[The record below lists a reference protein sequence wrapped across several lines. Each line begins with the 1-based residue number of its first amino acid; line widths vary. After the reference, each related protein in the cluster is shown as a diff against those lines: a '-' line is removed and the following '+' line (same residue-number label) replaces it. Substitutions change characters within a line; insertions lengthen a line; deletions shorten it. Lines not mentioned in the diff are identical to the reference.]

1 MKLPNPYAFNAIALL
16 LFGSVAA
23 STQAAP
29 PVPITPQIQ
38 QQINNAQRQSEPSGL
53 LMRETSKSP
62 VIPQKESEAIIENA
76 TEQQR
81 PPMQPQND
89 LRVTVQYFSFSGNS
103 HFSNNE
109 LQALLTKYKGHPIGF
124 NDLQAAAN
132 EITEF
137 YRQAGYLIAHAYLPA
152 QSIKNGIVEIV
163 VLEGRLD
170 GSHLDGNHIEFIGD
184 TRINKSTLQRFLN
197 THKEGETITDADLSR
212 LSLMINDLP
221 GIESKAVLA
230 PGTKTGTSA
239 LSLKVKEAPLLSGYV
254 SADNHGL
261 YSTGY
266 YRFDTGININDP
278 FGLGD
283 QLSLRAQSTE
293 TGNSV
298 AGWADYNVPI
308 NGYGTRLGLNFS
320 ELHYELGRSF
330 KPLEADG
337 IARTVGAS
345 LIHPLYL
352 SREAR
357 LTGVGH
363 YEHRWLQDNINLV
376 DTHNDREL
384 NVMSFSLAGSLYDK
398 LLPAG
403 GLTQA
408 FLNVSAGEVYFTN
421 QVAALLDNT
430 SGLNSNGGY
439 HKFNWQLNRTQNI
452 WGDPSVGDISL
463 YANFNGQVASKN
475 LDSSEQISLG
485 GPNAIRAYPVGEGSA
500 DEGWIFNGEARYN
513 LPSFSA
519 VPGQIQFISFID
531 TGFSRINAN
540 PLAGQLF
547 NSRNLTGY
555 GFGINWLG
563 VAGFN
568 LRTSLAWRDVSA
580 QPTSDP
586 SINKNAP
593 QGYFQL
599 TKTF

>member
-1 MKLPNPYAFNAIALL
+1 MKLPHPYALNAIALL
-16 LFGSVAA
+16 VFSGLA
-23 STQAAP
+23 SLAEAAP
-29 PVPITPQIQ
+29 PIPDIGG
-38 QQINNAQRQSEPSGL
+38 AGL
-53 LMRETSKSP
+53 LMRETNKPP
-62 VIPQKESEAIIENA
+62 VVPKQQSEVIIEN
-76 TEQQR
+76 TVEQQR
-81 PPMQPQND
+81 PPMQPQSD
-89 LRVTVQYFSFSGNS
+89 LRVTVQYFSFHGNS

-124 NDLQAAAN
+124 DDLQAAAN
-132 EITEF
+132 VITEF
-137 YRQAGYLIAHAYLPA
+137 YRQAGYLIAHAYLPQQA
-152 QSIKNGIVEIV
+152 IKNGIVEIV
-163 VLEGRLD
+163 ILEGRLD

-184 TRINKSTLQRFLN
+184 TRINKNVLQRFLN
-197 THKEGETITDADLSR
+197 THEEGETITDAELSH
-212 LSLMINDLP
+212 LSLLINDLP

-239 LSLKVKEAPLLSGYV
+239 LSLKVKEAPMLSGYV

-266 YRFDTGININDP
+266 YRFDTGLNINDP

-298 AGWADYNVPI
+298 AGWLDYNAPI
-308 NGYGTRLGLNFS
+308 NGYGTRLGINFS

-330 KPLEADG
+330 KPLEANG

-363 YEHRWLQDNINLV
+363 YEHRWLQDKIGFPDYVNPN
-376 DTHNDREL
+376 NQREI
-384 NVMSFSLAGSLYDK
+384 NVMSFAFSGSLYDK
-398 LLPAG
+398 IIPAG

-408 FLNVSAGEVYFTN
+408 YLSVSAGEVYFTN
-421 QVAALLDNT
+421 QAAALLDAVPVDGQNT
-430 SGLNSNGGY
+430 HGGY

-452 WGDPSVGDISL
+452 WSDVAWGDVSL

-475 LDSSEQISLG
+475 LDSSEQLSLG

-513 LPSFSA
+513 FPAFSS

-531 TGFSRINAN
+531 TGYSRINAN
-540 PLAGQLF
+540 PLPGLEN
-547 NSRNLTGY
+547 NSRRLTGY
-555 GFGINWLG
+555 GFGINWLNL
-563 VAGFN
+563 AGFS
-568 LRTSLAWRDVSA
+568 LRTSLAWRDVGT

-586 SINKNAP
+586 TIHTNAP

>member
-1 MKLPNPYAFNAIALL
+1 MKLPNPHTLNAIALL
-16 LFGSVAA
+16 LFGSLAA
-23 STQAAP
+23 PTLAAP
-29 PVPITPQIQ
+29 PVTITPQIQ
-38 QQINNAQRQSEPSGL
+38 QQIQQLQDQQGSGL
-53 LMRETSKSP
+53 LMRETRKP
-62 VIPQKESEAIIENA
+62 PEIPKKQSEANIEND
-76 TEQQR
+76 TQER

-124 NDLQAAAN
+124 DDLQAAAN
-132 EITEF
+132 VITEF

-163 VLEGRLD
+163 ILEGRLD

-363 YEHRWLQDNINLV
+363 YEHRWLQDNIGFPGYFNP
-376 DTHNDREL
+376 HNDREL

-398 LLPAG
+398 ILPAG

-421 QVAALLDNT
+421 PAAFANDSTGLTDNQAFGVNT
-430 SGLNSNGGY
+430 SGGY
-439 HKFNWQLNRTQNI
+439 HKFNWHFR
-452 WGDPSVGDISL
+452 
-463 YANFNGQVASKN
+463 
-475 LDSSEQISLG
+475 
-485 GPNAIRAYPVGEGSA
+485 
-500 DEGWIFNGEARYN
+500 
-513 LPSFSA
+513 
-519 VPGQIQFISFID
+519 
-531 TGFSRINAN
+531 
-540 PLAGQLF
+540 
-547 NSRNLTGY
+547 
-555 GFGINWLG
+555 
-563 VAGFN
+563 
-568 LRTSLAWRDVSA
+568 
-580 QPTSDP
+580 
-586 SINKNAP
+586 
-593 QGYFQL
+593 
-599 TKTF
+599 

>member
-23 STQAAP
+23 SIQAAP

-152 QSIKNGIVEIV
+152 QSIKNGTVEIV
-163 VLEGRLD
+163 ILEGRLD

-184 TRINKSTLQRFLN
+184 TRINKSTLQRFLD

-212 LSLMINDLP
+212 LSLMVNDLP

-230 PGTKTGTSA
+230 PGTRTGTSA
-239 LSLKVKEAPLLSGYV
+239 LSLKVKEGPLLSGYV

-500 DEGWIFNGEARYN
+500 DEGWIFNGEARYS

-540 PLAGQLF
+540 PLDGQIV